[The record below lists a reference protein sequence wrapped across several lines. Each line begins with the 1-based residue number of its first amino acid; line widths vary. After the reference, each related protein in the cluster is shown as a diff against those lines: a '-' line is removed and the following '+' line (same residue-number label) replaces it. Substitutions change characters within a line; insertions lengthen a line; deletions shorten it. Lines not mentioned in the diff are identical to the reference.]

1 MLSNVALPRD
11 QHGQPLITG
20 EASVLAHGGIWYF
33 YFNDWG
39 ACPGVDCC
47 DSAGG
52 CASCCFDRPPHP
64 MEACS
69 NPSGANHTVRA
80 YATADLAAWT
90 DLGVALPQRA
100 RHAGIEFRPCVVF
113 NAATGLFVMWY
124 EDRYDGSHGYNVAV
138 ARTPAGP
145 FTTTHTGV
153 DLPGGGRVGDFN
165 IFVDDDGI
173 AYHVRTGFDVVRLD
187 ASYTGPEAH
196 VAAFR
201 TPKPSRGR
209 RCSSAAVGTM

>member
-1 MLSNVALPRD
+1 M
-11 QHGQPLITG
+11 
-20 EASVLAHGGIWYF
+20 
-33 YFNDWG
+33 
-39 ACPGVDCC
+39 
-47 DSAGG
+47 
-52 CASCCFDRPPHP
+52 
-64 MEACS
+64 
-69 NPSGANHTVRA
+69 RA
-80 YATADLAAWT
+80 YATADLATWT

-201 TPKPSRGR
+201 TPKPSR
-209 RCSSAAVGTM
+209 